1 MPPTSQ
7 FFQVPASGEFE
18 KLEPVREHRQC
29 LLFLSGKGF
38 TFPAFREKL
47 GNFFSNAPIE
57 GVLLYLQLTSET
69 AEKGGEKVLDHAF
82 QRRREIERM
91 LLSGKRL
98 TVSELMGRYCVG
110 RKSISRDF
118 EVIGEELPVI
128 SKKGYNGGY
137 FLIDGVGKY
146 QNSLSQEQLECLEK
160 VAVSCAEEDRE
171 TILSIIHEFG
181 PYCEKLT

>member
-7 FFQVPASGEFE
+7 FFQVPASGEFK

-38 TFPAFREKL
+38 TFPAFGERI
-47 GNFFSNAPIE
+47 GNFFSNVPME
-57 GVLLYLQLTSET
+57 GALLYLQLTSET

-98 TVSELMGRYCVG
+98 TVSVSDGEL
-110 RKSISRDF
+110 
-118 EVIGEELPVI
+118 
-128 SKKGYNGGY
+128 
-137 FLIDGVGKY
+137 
-146 QNSLSQEQLECLEK
+146 
-160 VAVSCAEEDRE
+160 RE
-171 TILSIIHEFG
+171 TQMTNYFSNLYPIDCAVLSVNAQSYRKYGTLPEHEFL
-181 PYCEKLT
+181 PEI